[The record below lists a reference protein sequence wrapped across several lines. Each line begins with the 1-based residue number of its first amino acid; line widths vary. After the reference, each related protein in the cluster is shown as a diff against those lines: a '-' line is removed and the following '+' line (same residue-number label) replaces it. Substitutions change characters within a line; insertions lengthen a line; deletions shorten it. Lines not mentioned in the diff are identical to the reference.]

1 MALNPNDANSIKQNY
16 SGYSSWNDPASI
28 VADFK
33 ATGGQGKGGP
43 TSSTPGANTSALD
56 PTQTFNNAL
65 DQAKGIRQFNIDSA
79 QPQISTLQSN
89 KSNLDTQ
96 YQSLLNSIK
105 GDQTLAVNNATKATN
120 ATMAARGLSTQ
131 DPMAQT
137 NLAGAQSAAAQ
148 PYSSLQAQTGVQQIQ
163 DENSIASQIA
173 ALQAGNPEQAISAS
187 TGISGLAGQLGQL
200 GVSQQAQNFAQN
212 YIPIPGYG
220 IYNTQTGSL
229 LGGLSSTGISP
240 SGNQITGTY

>member
-43 TSSTPGANTSALD
+43 TSSSGGNTSALD

-65 DQAKGIRQFNIDSA
+65 DQSKQIRQFNIDSA
-79 QPQISTLQSN
+79 QPQISTLQGN

-96 YQSLLNSIK
+96 YQTLLDSIK

-148 PYSSLQAQTGVQQIQ
+148 PYSSLQAQTGVQKIQ
-163 DENSIASQIA
+163 DENSIAAQIA
-173 ALQAGNPEQAISAS
+173 ALQAGNPEQAVSAS
-187 TGISGLAGQLGQL
+187 TGIGALAAQLGQV
-200 GVSQQAQNFAQN
+200 GVQQQSAG

-220 IYNTQTGSL
+220 VYDTKSGQII
-229 LGGLSSTGISP
+229 GGLNGLNSTGQNTN
-240 SGNQITGTY
+240 GLLTYNP